1 MQYDDFL
8 EQVARRTG
16 LNRAHGGKAIVAV
29 LETLS
34 ERIGSKE
41 ASDLAAELPRQLQAV
56 VAEAP
61 EEPAQFPADDFVRK
75 VAARE
80 WVPSREARVHAK
92 VVEGNRERIQVFE
105 GVVIRVRQGGPASNF
120 TVRRIASHGVGVER
134 TFLRYSP
141 RIDKVEIT
149 RRGKVRRA
157 NLYYLR
163 GLTGKAAR
171 IKERGR
177 PGR

>member
-1 MQYDDFL
+1 ESDRGNAVLSDGGPTLMQYDDFL

-16 LNRAHGGKAIVAV
+16 LNHTHGGKAIVAV

-92 VVEGNRERIQVFE
+92 VVLHTLSQV
-105 GVVIRVRQGGPASNF
+105 V
-120 TVRRIASHGVGVER
+120 
-134 TFLRYSP
+134 
-141 RIDKVEIT
+141 
-149 RRGKVRRA
+149 
-157 NLYYLR
+157 
-163 GLTGKAAR
+163 GKAEVR
-171 IKERGR
+171 DVLSKL
-177 PGR
+177 

>member
-8 EQVARRTG
+8 EQVAQRTG
-16 LNRAHGGKAIVAV
+16 LNRAHGDKAIVAV

-41 ASDLAAELPRQLQAV
+41 ASDLAAELPRHLQAA

-80 WVPSREARVHAK
+80 WVPAREARVHAK
-92 VVEGNRERIQVFE
+92 VVLRTLCQVVSK
-105 GVVIRVRQGGPASNF
+105 GDAHDVLSKLPPDYQSLWGGSRPAP
-120 TVRRIASHGVGVER
+120 VAQ
-134 TFLRYSP
+134 P
-141 RIDKVEIT
+141 
-149 RRGKVRRA
+149 
-157 NLYYLR
+157 
-163 GLTGKAAR
+163 
-171 IKERGR
+171 
-177 PGR
+177 